1 MSSSLRPMGLCAP
14 PRGLVLSFLGTVA
27 LTSPSPSAFA
37 QAFPLSRTL
46 TALHHPQPATVA
58 NAATPL
64 PAPRYLRDAS
74 NGMEAL
80 LRTIRFAEGTWRDG
94 KKAGYQVI
102 YGGRLISEEIPDVP
116 DPFSKHPE
124 YVVRKQTS
132 LNSSAAGAYQFMP
145 ATWNQVAGYLNIDDF
160 SPLRQD
166 QVARWL
172 VRNRLSDA
180 EEDNINRG
188 ILTREAL
195 HQLAPEW
202 AALPTHSGG
211 SYYGY
216 GQSVKSWSQLK
227 DFYDQQ
233 LELLRIQTGA

>member
-27 LTSPSPSAFA
+27 LTSTSPSAFA

-64 PAPRYLRDAS
+64 PARYLPDAS

-94 KKAGYQVI
+94 KEAGYQVI

-124 YVVRKQTS
+124 HVVRKQTS

-145 ATWNQVAGYLNIDDF
+145 ATWNRVAGWLNIDDF

-202 AALPTHSGG
+202 ASLPTHSGG

>member
-27 LTSPSPSAFA
+27 LTSTSPSAFA

-64 PAPRYLRDAS
+64 PARYLRDAS

-80 LRTIRFAEGTWRDG
+80 LRTIRFAEGTWRGGTKD
-94 KKAGYQVI
+94 GYQVI
-102 YGGRLISEEIPDVP
+102 YGGRLISEEIPDVS

-145 ATWNQVAGYLNIDDF
+145 ATWNRVAGWLNIDDF
-160 SPLRQD
+160 SPLGQD
-166 QVARWL
+166 QVARRL
-172 VRNRLSDA
+172 VLNRLSDA

-202 AALPTHSGG
+202 ASLPTHSGG

>member
-27 LTSPSPSAFA
+27 LTSTSPSAFA

-46 TALHHPQPATVA
+46 TAFHHSQPAMVA

-64 PAPRYLRDAS
+64 PARYLHNTS

-94 KKAGYQVI
+94 TEAGYQMI
-102 YGGRLISEEIPDVP
+102 YGGRLISEEIPGVS

-145 ATWNQVAGYLNIDDF
+145 ATWNRVAGRLNIDDF
-160 SPLRQD
+160 SPLHQD
-166 QVARWL
+166 QAARWL
-172 VRNRLSDA
+172 VLNRLSDA
-180 EEDNINRG
+180 EKDNINRG

-202 AALPTHSGG
+202 ASLPIYSGG

-227 DFYDQQ
+227 SFYDHQ

>member
-27 LTSPSPSAFA
+27 LASTSPSAFA
-37 QAFPLSRTL
+37 QVFPLSRTL
-46 TALHHPQPATVA
+46 TALHHPRPITVA
-58 NAATPL
+58 NTATPV
-64 PAPRYLRDAS
+64 RYLHNTS

-80 LRTIRFAEGTWRDG
+80 LRTIRFAEGTWRG
-94 KKAGYQVI
+94 GTEAGYQVI
-102 YGGRLISEEIPDVP
+102 YGGRLISEVIPGS
-116 DPFSKHPE
+116 DPFSKHPQF
-124 YVVRKQTS
+124 VVVKQNA
-132 LNSSAAGAYQFMP
+132 LNSEAAGAYQFMG
-145 ATWNQVAGYLNIDDF
+145 ATWNRVADWLGITDF

-166 QVARWL
+166 QVALWL
-172 VRNRLSDA
+172 ILNRLSDA
-180 EEDNINRG
+180 EEANINRG

-202 AALPTHSGG
+202 ASLPTYSGD

-227 DFYDQQ
+227 AFYDQQ
-233 LELLRIQTGA
+233 LELLRIQTEA